1 MVEKQL
7 PTLPA
12 KRRLEL
18 PFSLAM
24 DLRSPPT
31 RFLALAASAVVT
43 LLLPALAHAQAA
55 AKAVPGIDVAAM
67 DPALKPGNDFYGY
80 ANGGWMKATEIPA
93 DRARWG
99 VFSALAEE
107 VGRQTRALLDDAV
120 AQKAPAGSDVRKAA
134 DYYASYLDQRA
145 IDAKGL
151 APLKPALAQ
160 ISSLKNRTALAR
172 LLGEQMRTDVDPLNN
187 TDLWTTRLFGLWV
200 SPDFSEPTHDVPYL
214 LQGGLGLPDRA
225 YYLETSPRMVDIRTK
240 YQAYVALVLNLAGV
254 ADAEAKAGRVVE
266 LERKMAQVHVSRED
280 SEDVLKA
287 NNPWKRSEFDSRA
300 PGLDWA
306 SFFVGAGLDKQP
318 MLMVWQPPAVV
329 GLAALVKSEPLATW
343 KEYLTFHAI
352 SRKASVLPQAFVD
365 ARFDFYGKTLTGTP
379 KPLERW
385 KRAVA
390 ATNAALGDAVGQL
403 YVKRYFPPEAKAQV
417 QAMVKNIIAAFDQ
430 RIDRL
435 DWMAAETKR
444 TAKEKLATLYVGV
457 GYPERWIDYASLSVV
472 PGDALGNDERAE
484 LFAYRR
490 RLAQLGKPVNLTE
503 WWMAPQTVN
512 AVNLPLQ
519 NALNFPAAILQ
530 PPFFDPAA
538 SPAANYGAIGA
549 TIGHEI
555 SHSFDN
561 QGAQFD
567 AHGRLANWWTPA
579 DLAHFQASSA
589 ELAAQY
595 SAYHPFAD
603 LAVNGKQTLG
613 ENIADLAGLSA
624 THDAWLF
631 SLGGLSPPVAQG
643 FTGEQQFFLSFGQ
656 LWRSKTREP
665 ALRQQ
670 VITDGHAP
678 AEYRADTVRN
688 IDAWYQAFDVQPGE
702 TLYLTPKERVRV
714 W

>member
-1 MVEKQL
+1 
-7 PTLPA
+7 
-12 KRRLEL
+12 
-18 PFSLAM
+18 M
-24 DLRSPPT
+24 DLPLPLPRK
-31 RFLALAASAVVT
+31 RFPAFVVCAAVT
-43 LLLPALAHAQAA
+43 LCLPALAHAQATP
-55 AKAVPGIDVAAM
+55 KAPPGIDVAGM
-67 DPALKPGNDFYGY
+67 DPAVKPGNDFYGY
-80 ANGGWMKATEIPA
+80 ANGGWMKATKIPP

-107 VGRQTRALLDDAV
+107 VMRQTRSLLDDAV
-120 AQKAPAGSDVRKAA
+120 AQAAPAGSDVRKAA
-134 DYYASYLDQRA
+134 DYYASYLDQSA

-151 APLKPALAQ
+151 APLKPVLAR
-160 ISSLKNRTALAR
+160 ISSVKNRTALAR
-172 LLGEQMRTDVDPLNN
+172 LLGEQLRADLDPLNN
-187 TDLWTTRLFGLWV
+187 TNFSTTRLFGLWV
-200 SPDFSEPTHDVPYL
+200 SPDFNEPTHYVAYL

-225 YYLETSPRMVDIRTK
+225 YYLESSPRMVDIRAK
-240 YQAYVALVLNLAGV
+240 YQAYVARVLKLAGI
-254 ADAEAKAGRVVE
+254 ADAEAKAGRILE
-266 LERKMAQVHVSRED
+266 LEGKMAQVHVSRED
-280 SEDVLKA
+280 SEDILKA
-287 NNPWKRSEFDSRA
+287 NNPWKRLEFDSRA

-306 SFFVGAGLDKQP
+306 SFFAGAGLDTQP
-318 MLMVWQPPAVV
+318 MVMVWQPTAVV
-329 GLAALVKSEPLATW
+329 GLAALVKSVPLATW

-352 SRKASVLPQAFVD
+352 SRKASVLPQAFVE
-365 ARFDFYGKTLTGTP
+365 ARFDFYGRTLTGTP
-379 KPLERW
+379 QLLDRW

-390 ATNAALGDAVGQL
+390 ATNAAVGDAVGQL

-417 QAMVKNIIAAFDQ
+417 QAMVRNIIAAFDQ
-430 RIDRL
+430 RIDHL
-435 DWMAAETKR
+435 DWMAPETKR
-444 TAKEKLATLYVGV
+444 TAKEKLRTLYVGV
-457 GYPERWIDYASLSVV
+457 GYPERWIDYGSLNVV
-472 PGDALGNDERAE
+472 PGDALGNAERAE

-490 RLAQLGKPVNLTE
+490 RLAQLGKPVDLTE

-538 SPAANYGAIGA
+538 SPAVNYAAIGS

-567 AHGRLANWWTPA
+567 AHGRLANWWTPS
-579 DLAHFQASSA
+579 DLAHFQTSSA

-595 SAYHPFAD
+595 DAYHPFPD
-603 LAVNGKQTLG
+603 LAVKGKQTLG
-613 ENIADLAGLSA
+613 ENIADLAGLAA

-631 SLGGLSPPVAQG
+631 SLGGVAAPMAQG

-688 IDAWYQAFDVQPGE
+688 IDAWYLAFDVQPGQ
-702 TLYLTPKERVRV
+702 TLYLPPKERVRV

>member
-1 MVEKQL
+1 MDL
-7 PTLPA
+7 PPPAPRKRFPALATFATVVLCLPA
-12 KRRLEL
+12 
-18 PFSLAM
+18 
-24 DLRSPPT
+24 
-31 RFLALAASAVVT
+31 V
-43 LLLPALAHAQAA
+43 AHAQATP
-55 AKAVPGIDVAAM
+55 KESPGIDVAGM
-67 DPALKPGNDFYGY
+67 DPAVKPGNDFYGY
-80 ANGGWMKATEIPA
+80 ANGGWMKATKIPP

-99 VFSALAEE
+99 VFSVLAEE
-107 VGRQTRALLDDAV
+107 VLRQTRALLDDAV
-120 AQKAPAGSDVRKAA
+120 AQVAPVGSDVRKAA
-134 DYYASYLDQRA
+134 DYYASYLNQSA

-151 APLKPALAQ
+151 APLKPALAR
-160 ISSLKNRTALAR
+160 ISSVKNRTALAR
-172 LLGEQMRTDVDPLNN
+172 LLGEQLRADLDPLNN
-187 TDLWTTRLFGLWV
+187 TNFFTTRLFGLWV
-200 SPDFSEPTHDVPYL
+200 SPDFNEPTHYVPYL

-225 YYLETSPRMVDIRTK
+225 YYLESSPRMVDIRAK
-240 YQAYVALVLNLAGV
+240 YQAYVAQVLKLAGI
-254 ADAEAKAGRVVE
+254 ADAEAKAGRILE
-266 LERKMAQVHVSRED
+266 LEGKMAQVHVSRED
-280 SEDVLKA
+280 SEDILKA
-287 NNPWKRSEFDSRA
+287 NNPWKRPEFASRA

-306 SFFVGAGLDKQP
+306 NFFAGAGLDTQP
-318 MLMVWQPPAVV
+318 MVMVWQPTAVV
-329 GLAALVKSEPLATW
+329 GLAALVKSVPLATW

-352 SRKASVLPQAFVD
+352 SRKASVLPQAFVE

-379 KPLERW
+379 QLLDRW

-390 ATNAALGDAVGQL
+390 ATNAAVGDAVGQL

-417 QAMVKNIIAAFDQ
+417 QGMVRNIIAAFDQ
-430 RIDRL
+430 RIDHL
-435 DWMAAETKR
+435 DWMAPETKR
-444 TAKEKLATLYVGV
+444 TAKEKLRTLYVGV
-457 GYPERWIDYASLSVV
+457 GYPERWIDYASLNVV
-472 PGDALGNDERAE
+472 PGDAFGNAERAE

-490 RLAQLGKPVNLTE
+490 RVAQLGKPVDLTE
-503 WWMAPQTVN
+503 WWMTPQTVN

-538 SPAANYGAIGA
+538 SPAVNYAAIGS
-549 TIGHEI
+549 TIGHEV

-589 ELAAQY
+589 ALAAQY
-595 SAYHPFAD
+595 DAYHPFPD
-603 LAVNGKQTLG
+603 LSVKGKQTLG
-613 ENIADLAGLSA
+613 ENIADLAGLAA

-631 SLGGLSPPVAQG
+631 SLGGVAAPMAQG

-670 VITDGHAP
+670 IITDGHAP

-688 IDAWYQAFDVQPGE
+688 LDAWYLAFDVQPGQ
-702 TLYLTPKERVRV
+702 TLYLPPKERVRV